1 MGVALVPYLMNPP
14 GKRRPKAGGRRRR
27 RGAKARTKKRKAI
40 MARRKFRGRKRRR
53 NAPGRR
59 RRRAVASVR
68 RRRNSPRRHYRR
80 VRGRRRNPPGGRR
93 LFGGLGGGRGIVG
106 QLTNGFV
113 DAAWVLG
120 GEAGT
125 NIIAGFI
132 PLDKTGPMGL
142 VTKLVAAV
150 GVAWLAKRVSPN
162 AAKMALAGGLAALIR
177 GPVKAANVPL
187 ISANLGDLYDEGYYA
202 VGAGA
207 YPALLGVGAYPQEM
221 GDADEEEYSY
231 VQQ

>member
-1 MGVALVPYLMNPP
+1 MIPFLMNPP

-27 RGAKARTKKRKAI
+27 RGAKARTKKRRKLT
-40 MARRKFRGRKRRR
+40 MARRKSRGGRKRRR

-59 RRRAVASVR
+59 RRRAVAISR
-68 RRRNSPRRHYRR
+68 RRRNSPRRSYRR
-80 VRGRRRNPPGGRR
+80 ARGRRRNPPGRR
-93 LFGGLGGGRGIVG
+93 LFGGGGGRGIVG
-106 QLTNGFV
+106 QLTSGFV

-142 VTKLVAAV
+142 VTKLAAAV

-162 AAKMALAGGLAALIR
+162 AAKMALAGGLASLIR
-177 GPVKAANVPL
+177 GPIKGANLPL

-207 YPALLGVGAYPQEM
+207 YPALPGVASYPQEM
-221 GDADEEEYSY
+221 GDAADDEYSY